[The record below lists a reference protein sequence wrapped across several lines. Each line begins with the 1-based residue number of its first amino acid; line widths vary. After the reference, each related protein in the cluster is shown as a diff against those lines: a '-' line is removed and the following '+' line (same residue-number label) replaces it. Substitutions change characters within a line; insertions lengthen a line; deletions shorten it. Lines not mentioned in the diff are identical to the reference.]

1 MGIWARIT
9 RSEPPV
15 AGARLPDL
23 PGLDLGG
30 NILDKLVATAHV
42 GLAYGAPTT
51 VEGRTFIPIGSVAY
65 GVGGGRGFGKGPVTE
80 GAPESIGGGG
90 GGGGGVRVTPVAFLE
105 ITRNGT
111 KIRPVVDWTRIGIAL
126 ITVLIPVIGVGGF
139 KRFIRRTKIG
149 TSP

>member
-15 AGARLPDL
+15 SGSGLPDL

-30 NILDKLVATAHV
+30 NILDKLVATAHI
-42 GLAYGAPTT
+42 GLAYGQPTT
-51 VEGRTFIPIGSVAY
+51 VDGRTIIPIGSVAY
-65 GVGGGRGFGKGPVTE
+65 GVGGGRGFGRGPV
-80 GAPESIGGGG
+80 GGSSVESIGGGG

-105 ITRNGT
+105 VTRSGI

-126 ITVLIPVIGVGGF
+126 ITVLVPMIGIGGF
-139 KRFIRRTKIG
+139 KKFIHRGKIG
-149 TSP
+149 TEP